1 MKGAG
6 VNIWPF
12 DELLL
17 ARHGETVWNREKR
30 RQGHLDSPLTVRGVE
45 DAEQVAE
52 LVVGM
57 APDQLYSSPL
67 GRARATADIIG
78 RRLGKIPIII
88 NELAEIHHGH
98 VGGLTNAQIEERF
111 PGFAK
116 SRRGD
121 KYGFRF
127 PGGESYADADI
138 RARRALEA
146 VQAERPL
153 IVSHEMVGRMLIR
166 HLLGINPAE
175 ALAWSHPHGTVLHF
189 DLVGRRVTSVSSE
202 ASREVFAEGT
212 AP

>member
-6 VNIWPF
+6 VNNWPF

-30 RQGHLDSPLTVRGVE
+30 RQGQLDSPLTEDGVE

-57 APDQLYSSPL
+57 DPDQLYSSPL
-67 GRARATADIIG
+67 GRARATADIVG
-78 RRLGKIPIII
+78 SRLGMTATVV
-88 NELAEIHHGH
+88 NDLAEIDHGH

-111 PGFAK
+111 PGLAG
-116 SRRGD
+116 SRRSD
-121 KYGFRF
+121 KYRFRF

-138 RARRALEA
+138 RARRALEV
-146 VQAERPL
+146 VQGGRPL

-166 HLLGINPAE
+166 HLLGIDPAE
-175 ALAWSHPHGTVLHF
+175 ALEWSHPHGTVLRF
-189 DLVGRRVTSVSSE
+189 DLARHRVTSVSSE
-202 ASREVFAEGT
+202 GSREVFTEGNV
-212 AP
+212 P